1 MRPNAPGI
9 ILDLSLERPEGE
21 ELNKVI
27 AASGFQTTTK
37 IRFPE

>member
-1 MRPNAPGI
+1 MRREI

-27 AASGFQTTTK
+27 DASCFQTTTQ
-37 IRFPE
+37 IRFTE